1 MNDTILKTINLCKNY
16 GNNSILTNV
25 NLNIKK
31 GEIYGLIGKNG
42 AGKTTLIRL
51 LLSFAFPTSGEI
63 KFYTKDDIKIGALVE
78 APSFFSYLSA
88 SENLEYYRLL
98 NGFKDPKSVNKILE
112 LVGLQD
118 VGKKKF
124 KDFSLGMKQRL
135 GIALAMLGNPEILI
149 LDEPI
154 NGLDPTGIKEI
165 RDILLKINKEKGVTI
180 LISSH
185 ILSELS
191 QLATFYGFIHK
202 GRFIEEISAIDLK
215 NKCKNCISLEVD
227 NPEKAINIL
236 NTKLNIKEM
245 STTNKNTLNVYEYL
259 DKSNIVNKTLIENG
273 IELFS
278 SSTTGNTLEGYFLNL
293 IGGNAND

>member
-1 MNDTILKTINLCKNY
+1 MSDTILKTINLCKNY

-63 KFYTKDDIKIGALVE
+63 KFYTKDKIKIGALVE
-78 APSFFSYLSA
+78 SPSFFSYLSA
-88 SENLEYYRLL
+88 YENLEYYRLL

-135 GIALAMLGNPEILI
+135 GIALAMLGDPEILI

-165 RDILLKINKEKGVTI
+165 RDILIKINKEKGVTI

-215 NKCKNCISLEVD
+215 NKCKNCISLGVD
-227 NPEKAINIL
+227 NTEKAINIL

-245 STTNKNTLNVYEYL
+245 SISNKNTLNVYEYL

-278 SSTTGNTLEGYFLNL
+278 SSTTGNTLEGYFLSL
-293 IGGNAND
+293 IGGNTND